1 MAYKW
6 GMALTRK
13 QLAKK
18 LAGIAESIQRLAE
31 ELDAAASEAKEVVSI
46 TCLQC
51 GVETKTPRRGCCPTC
66 YQRTYQRIRR
76 GQMTEA
82 EAVEAGLLSPQRSKG
97 GRKPSK
103 KTALDEYL
111 ATKGRRS
118 GADAE
123 ALADQLVEDAEELQ
137 AVDSAKKAPRKK
149 GRRRGKAAQ
158 KGE

>member
-1 MAYKW
+1 
-6 GMALTRK
+6 
-13 QLAKK
+13 
-18 LAGIAESIQRLAE
+18 
-31 ELDAAASEAKEVVSI
+31 
-46 TCLQC
+46 
-51 GVETKTPRRGCCPTC
+51 
-66 YQRTYQRIRR
+66 
-76 GQMTEA
+76 MTEA

-103 KTALDEYL
+103 YTALDEYL

-137 AVDSAKKAPRKK
+137 AVDSAQTAPRKK

>member
-123 ALADQLVEDAEELQ
+123 ALADQLVADAEEVQ
-137 AVDSAKKAPRKK
+137 EKARSSTPKKRRKRSGAKKN
-149 GRRRGKAAQ
+149 
-158 KGE
+158 